1 MGFPLSDTTAAQ
13 YVRPTVGPL
22 ERLKALVSGLFSHK
36 FQCVTHRIHA
46 RFVQLVYRLLSVGVY
61 GINDLPVKQPCR
73 WREHIVLQKAHSLAA
88 VFSRLQLLFAV
99 NIAAASKMC
108 SHVSYPMS
116 VMLNHSL
123 VAFAHNLFFDHRL
136 CFPDVLK
143 AAQVLQV
150 FYALSVYSH
159 MVVAKVLLLRSD
171 IAQIVESEFR
181 IVLLLL
187 FIPSAPVLLLLF
199 RSVAWEYAV
208 APFYSP
214 TVVSSYLYTTIGEL
228 HFVARS
234 EGIVES
240 HVVHN

>member
-1 MGFPLSDTTAAQ
+1 MLIATPLAEACTSVSRPDPSTSERIALYCEQSNHSMPYSTNSVMSTMGFPLSETAAAQ

-22 ERLKALVSGLFSHK
+22 ERLKALVGRLFSHK

-116 VMLNHSL
+116 VMLNHCL
-123 VAFAHNLFFDHRL
+123 V
-136 CFPDVLK
+136 
-143 AAQVLQV
+143 
-150 FYALSVYSH
+150 
-159 MVVAKVLLLRSD
+159 
-171 IAQIVESEFR
+171 AQIVYRRMTASAVVVFQSERVSDF
-181 IVLLLL
+181 VGYHQFQQLALQ
-187 FIPSAPVLLLLF
+187 
-199 RSVAWEYAV
+199 
-208 APFYSP
+208 PFGQYR
-214 TVVSSYLYTTIGEL
+214 L
-228 HFVARS
+228 AC
-234 EGIVES
+234 
-240 HVVHN
+240 